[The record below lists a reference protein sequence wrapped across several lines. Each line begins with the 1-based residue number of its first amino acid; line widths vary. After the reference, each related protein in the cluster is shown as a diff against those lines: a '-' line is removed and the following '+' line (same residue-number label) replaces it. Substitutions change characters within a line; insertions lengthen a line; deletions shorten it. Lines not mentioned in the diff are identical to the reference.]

1 MLININNKIFKV
13 KSVLTEKDISKGMM
27 NKRFDSTF
35 NGMLFIMEPCQH
47 CFWMKNCIIPLDI
60 IFIENNKITK
70 IHHNCDPCDSEE
82 CKNYCGTGDLILEI
96 AAGTCKKYKIQE
108 GDVLNFS

>member
-1 MLININNKIFKV
+1 MVIKINNKTFKV
-13 KSVLTEKDISKGMM
+13 KSVFTEKDISKGMM
-27 NKRFDSTF
+27 GKEFNSSF
-35 NGMLFIMEPCQH
+35 NGMLFIMGLGQH

-60 IFIENNKITK
+60 IFIENNTITK
-70 IHHNCDPCDSEE
+70 IHHNCTPCNTEN
-82 CKNYCGTGDLILEI
+82 CINYCGEGDLILEI